1 MRRRQFARVDCKMKY
16 TSLFLTLTLLGCA
29 SAPTV
34 KSWLDPVSA
43 ATITAQSE
51 PLILARDV
59 DSFGGRHSIDER
71 DFAQLTALEVN
82 RMGERRLYLVAVPWS
97 SAHQTR
103 VEQEA
108 VEASFAR
115 VELRMGDRSTL
126 LTRHEGDI
134 AKLGI
139 GQAPLPLP
147 VPGTR
152 QLFFPIERATLSAL
166 VSSTRVQLIALGRQD
181 EQQRYDEWQD
191 GRRSL
196 NDFLEQLPSESK
208 PSGQ

>member
-1 MRRRQFARVDCKMKY
+1 MKY
-16 TSLFLTLTLLGCA
+16 TALLLVFTLLGCS

-43 ATITAQSE
+43 ATITAQIE
-51 PLILARDV
+51 PLILARDEQ
-59 DSFGGRHSIDER
+59 RHSLNER
-71 DFAQLTALEVN
+71 AFAQLTAVEVN

-97 SAHQTR
+97 SAQQTR
-103 VEQEA
+103 AEQEDFA
-108 VEASFAR
+108 KSFAR

-139 GQAPLPLP
+139 GQSPLPLP
-147 VPGTR
+147 IPGTQ
-152 QLFFPIERATLSAL
+152 QLFFPIERADLSAL
-166 VSSTRVQLIALGRQD
+166 ASSTRVQLIALGRQD
-181 EQQRYDEWQD
+181 EPQRYEEWQD

-196 NDFLEQLPSESK
+196 GAFLNQLPNETK